1 MKGKDTLI
9 QQFITNDAP
18 YFIIVDFKN
27 NCTGKNDKH
36 GDIGVAADRLSGFIS
51 SLDPDS
57 RSKYTIYC
65 YEELPEGKLKGKVRD
80 ILTLGEHD
88 YLLSFSPYMPKI
100 VSPEETEEKVNR
112 RVAYEME
119 KREMREKLDRIEA
132 ALMQKSIEENAEDE
146 EYIAESAEP
155 KSIVG
160 ALMDNPQI
168 QGALAGALSAW
179 LSKMMM
185 PQQGPMAVAG
195 VPDVMEPEVV
205 ADEVTDRINNA
216 LSILAHYD
224 DKLPDHLDK
233 LAEMAQKDT
242 AKFKF
247 LLTML

>member
-27 NCTGKNDKH
+27 NCIGKNDKH

-88 YLLSFSPYMPKI
+88 YLLSFSPYTPKI
-100 VSPEETEEKVNR
+100 ASPEETEEKVNR

-119 KREMREKLDRIEA
+119 KREMKEKLDRIEA
-132 ALMQKSIEENAEDE
+132 ALMQKKIEENADDDDD
-146 EYIAESAEP
+146 IAESAEP

-195 VPDVMEPEVV
+195 VPDVVEPEVV

-224 DKLPDHLDK
+224 DKIPDHLDK

-247 LLTML
+247 LLNML